1 MTCEVSKNA
10 FLSEKLNNFIKFLS
24 DAIKQKNELVK
35 TLNSLKSYPIQYFVQ
50 YVKVS
55 IVPYKDDLDGFIT
68 KLCIEY
74 NINIYDFG
82 EEEKDKLK
90 RYLTMFIEV
99 VEDN

>member
-24 DAIKQKNELVK
+24 DVIKKNELVK

-55 IVPYKDDLDGFIT
+55 IVPYKNDLDGFIT

-82 EEEKDKLK
+82 EEDRNRLK
-90 RYLTMFIEV
+90 RYLAMFIEV